1 MCKVQRQLSWQYGK
15 VLVSS
20 LYLFTEHSLTI
31 NTSWYPV
38 LYSAGLSTTYL
49 AVFWL
54 HLTWTVLGLVI
65 FYSAELGMHNL
76 FRVTASQGD
85 LKYCQTILY
94 TGGTNTGVADPYPVL
109 WFVMEGGEIDPSPFL
124 GLRGGDEETK
134 MTDNYSP
141 NNPFLMTQ
149 WRKEWREAS
158 SAFNIVISICSLL
171 STQLAY
177 LKFWNFVP
185 ATCFKTWNFLG
196 YLRPDL
202 QLHALTL
209 AWAFTACNCK
219 LHNLRGR
226 G

>member
-76 FRVTASQGD
+76 FRVLPDYTVYRWDKYRRGWPLSSIVICDGRRGD
-85 LKYCQTILY
+85 
-94 TGGTNTGVADPYPVL
+94 
-109 WFVMEGGEIDPSPFL
+109 WPFAIS
-124 GLRGGDEETK
+124 RVKGGDEETK

-141 NNPFLMTQ
+141 NNPFMMTQ
-149 WRKEWREAS
+149 WSKEWRVPSSAS
-158 SAFNIVISICSLL
+158 SIVISICSLL
-171 STQLAY
+171 STQLGY

-219 LHNLRGR
+219 LYNLRGR